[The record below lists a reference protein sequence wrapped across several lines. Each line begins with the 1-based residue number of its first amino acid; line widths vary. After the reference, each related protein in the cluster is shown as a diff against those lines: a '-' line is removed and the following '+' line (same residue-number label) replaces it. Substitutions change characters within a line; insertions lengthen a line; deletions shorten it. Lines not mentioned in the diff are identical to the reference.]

1 MSTSVAQSIV
11 SVTPDRFSRRVSIG
25 QFLSNNVVA
34 LNVATLAI
42 AGVLVFSYIIQ
53 VNVTIT
59 KGYQMRDL
67 ETQLHELAL
76 VNEKIELDARRAQ
89 SLEHVTHAVKML
101 GFEKAEMPTY
111 VQASAPSYAL
121 AE

>member
-1 MSTSVAQSIV
+1 MSTSVAQSVV
-11 SVTPDRFSRRVSIG
+11 SVAPDRFSRKVSVK
-25 QFLSNNVVA
+25 QFLAKNIVA
-34 LNVATLAI
+34 LNIGSLA
-42 AGVLVFSYIIQ
+42 LVGILMFSYIVQ
-53 VNVTIT
+53 VNVTMT

-76 VNEKIELDARRAQ
+76 ENQQLELAAREAQ
-89 SLEHVTHAVKML
+89 SLEHVSHAIKML

-111 VQASAPSYAL
+111 VGASAPSYAL

>member
-1 MSTSVAQSIV
+1 MSTSVAQSVV
-11 SVTPDRFSRRVSIG
+11 SVAPDRFSKKVSVK
-25 QFLSNNVVA
+25 QFLLNNVIA
-34 LNVATLAI
+34 INVASLAI
-42 AGVLVFSYIIQ
+42 IGVLVFSYIVQ

-76 VNEKIELDARRAQ
+76 VNEQIELDARQAQ
-89 SLEHVTHAVKML
+89 SLEHVAHAVKML

-111 VQASAPSYAL
+111 LAASA
-121 AE
+121 

>member
-1 MSTSVAQSIV
+1 MSTSVAQSVV
-11 SVTPDRFSRRVSIG
+11 SVAPDRFSKKVSVK
-25 QFLSNNVVA
+25 QFLLNNVIA
-34 LNVATLAI
+34 INVASLAI
-42 AGVLVFSYIIQ
+42 IGVLVFSYIVQ

-76 VNEKIELDARRAQ
+76 VNEQIELDARQAQ
-89 SLEHVTHAVKML
+89 SLEHVAHAVKML

-111 VQASAPSYAL
+111 LEASAPSYAL